1 MTVNQLDV
9 LAGVIL
15 YPLWEKEGLSY
26 EEAIVRYERIRE
38 VLSKLNEEKNE
49 SNSSN

>member
-26 EEAIVRYERIRE
+26 EEAIVRYEKIRG
-38 VLSKLNEEKNE
+38 VLSELNEEK
-49 SNSSN
+49 SNSDN